1 MYFTIHIVV
10 KNFVILEYNQFFGNY
25 YSIIN
30 IVITSIDS
38 NNFKIGVNNIVLISW
53 EIISKN
59 LETII
64 DYFNYITDL

>member
-38 NNFKIGVNNIVLISW
+38 NNFKIGVNNIVLIS
-53 EIISKN
+53 
-59 LETII
+59 
-64 DYFNYITDL
+64 